1 MTKLKEASNFSLDG
15 VALGGAGVLSLPAAG
30 VLAFAVAGV
39 LAFSVC
45 LGVAAAGP
53 LGAAGVFD
61 GVLASGF
68 FGEGVLPLTGD
79 GSFAGDEAR
88 LGVLR
93 GTNSKLF
100 PRRSKPQESRD
111 PI

>member
-1 MTKLKEASNFSLDG
+1 M
-15 VALGGAGVLSLPAAG
+15 SLPTAG

-45 LGVAAAGP
+45 LGVAAAAAVP
-53 LGAAGVFD
+53 LGAE
-61 GVLASGF
+61 GVLAGVLALGF

-100 PRRSKPQESRD
+100 IPWEEIKSSGLVSCNFKLP
-111 PI
+111 